1 MKKMMMLMLTAAL
14 LLTCAG
20 AYAEN
25 TTEALKAFSALS
37 GTNVTLDTA
46 ARTIDEYLDK
56 VMAGDYLAAPVDD
69 AAAYRLALELSG
81 LSSVT
86 TKDIAVYA
94 AARQLPAAQ
103 VRNAYFRSLANVL
116 RAEIQINPASE
127 EEYKNIQVILSLFLD
142 ESNDNV
148 TRTSREAI
156 RKTITTDHAKKIA
169 STYKLPQSFV
179 EFIVMDDNWDD
190 DSWENDNSWQ
200 AGSDWN
206 TDDLYDDSLEDYID
220 TDGVAGNSIDSIDGN
235 SVDNSVDGNSVDGNS
250 VDNSADG
257 NSVDAA
263 SVDYASPESVD
274 YASPASV
281 DYASP
286 ASVDYASP
294 ASVDYSSPDYASPA
308 SVDYSSPEYNTPEY
322 NTPEYN
328 SPASVDYSSPA
339 SVDYGGSG
347 SYDS

>member
-1 MKKMMMLMLTAAL
+1 MKKKMMLMLAAAL

-25 TTEALKAFSALS
+25 TTEALKAFSALT

-46 ARTIDEYLDK
+46 ARTTDEYLDK

-94 AARQLPAAQ
+94 AAKQLPAAQ
-103 VRNAYFRSLANVL
+103 VRNLYFRSLANVL

-169 STYKLPQSFV
+169 QGYNLPQSFV

-190 DSWENDNSWQ
+190 DNWENDNSWQ

-235 SVDNSVDGNSVDGNS
+235 SVDT
-250 VDNSADG
+250 
-257 NSVDAA
+257 
-263 SVDYASPESVD
+263 
-274 YASPASV
+274 ASV